1 MDCDFFLFIDGCD
14 KFLVNPFHYDSNNSK
29 RKTNLKIFR
38 TEFVVDNIFND
49 MDLT

>member
-1 MDCDFFLFIDGCD
+1 MDCDFKI
-14 KFLVNPFHYDSNNSK
+14 LVKSVHYDSNNSK
-29 RKTNLKIFR
+29 RKTNLKRFR